1 MKKIYTVVSILACL
15 TFHACDNSKESM
27 NNNVVDEA
35 FPEFTAMIGESD
47 TKTSLKGLDVIWSD
61 DDRVAIFN
69 GTVRAKEYKVKAGY
83 SGSTTT
89 ILTPVNQDFTAGTEG
104 SEMDG
109 NVAFYPY
116 SAVRSCKKTDD
127 GYTLTVNFPENIESS
142 PSSVGMGVMPMVAV
156 DASKMDYNLSFKN
169 LCGLLK
175 LQLKG
180 NGVKIYSITLEGN
193 SNEKLLG
200 MAEIRLFNNKTPE
213 IRYEGT
219 RTNQIKEICDEG
231 IQLNDSKDIYI
242 PIAPIEFTCGITV
255 RIVTDEGE
263 IVKATNKPIK
273 VERSIITPMQVID
286 VAAELDKVS
295 VIKYTSIDDNIVN
308 VSWTDYTTEK
318 KWIRSNY
325 YLNNHGIITFDR
337 KLEEIPQSI
346 FSGDGTGCEST
357 ERLTSVIIPKGV
369 KRIRMYAFEYCKEL
383 KEVTLPEGL
392 EEIDGGAF
400 MYEYKLEKINIPE
413 SIKKIGNSAFWRD
426 ESLKNIEI
434 PEGITSLEGFAYCRS
449 LESFTIP
456 KSIYTI
462 TTCLF
467 EGCDKLKKVTLHDD
481 ITKIDARAFWGCVSL
496 IDFEIPKGVTEIGN
510 RAFYWTRLQNLY
522 VYAIN
527 PPVLGEEVFITNDDY
542 IPDSY
547 YNHSSGDR
555 QSDAILYVPA
565 ESIEAYKAA
574 DGWKDFKDIRAL

>member
-15 TFHACDNSKESM
+15 TFHACDYSKEHTDD
-27 NNNVVDEA
+27 VVNEVL
-35 FPEFTAMIGESD
+35 PEFTATTGESD
-47 TKTSLKGLDVIWSD
+47 TKTSLKGLDVIWSN

-69 GTVRAKEYKVKAGY
+69 GTVRAKEYKVKDGY

-104 SEMDG
+104 SDMDG

-127 GYTLTVNFPENIESS
+127 GYTLTVNFSDNIESS
-142 PSSVGMGVMPMVAV
+142 PSSFGMGVMPMGAV
-156 DASKMDYNLSFKN
+156 TASKMDYNLSFKN

-175 LQLKG
+175 FQLKG
-180 NGVKIYSITLEGN
+180 NGVKVYSITLEGN
-193 SNEKLLG
+193 SNEKLIG

-219 RTNQIKEICDEG
+219 GTNRIKETCDEG
-231 IQLNDSKDIYI
+231 IQLNNSKDVYI
-242 PIAPIEFTCGITV
+242 PIAPIEFTHGITV

-263 IVKATNKPIK
+263 IVKATNKSIK
-273 VERSIITPMQVID
+273 IKRSKITTMQAID

-308 VSWTDYTTEK
+308 VSWDDYKTEK

-337 KLEEIPQSI
+337 RLEEIPSSI
-346 FSGDGTGCEST
+346 FGGWGTGSEST
-357 ERLTSVIIPKGV
+357 KRLISVVVPEGV
-369 KRIRMYAFEYCKEL
+369 KKIGMYAFEYCEEL
-383 KEVTLPEGL
+383 KEVTLPDGL

-400 MYEYKLEKINIPE
+400 MYEYKLEKINIPK

-434 PEGITSLEGFAYCRS
+434 PEGIISLEGFAYCRS
-449 LESFTIP
+449 LESFKIP
-456 KSIYTI
+456 KSINTL
-462 TTCLF
+462 TACLF
-467 EGCDKLKKVTLHDD
+467 EGCDKLKKVTLHDG
-481 ITKIDARAFWGCVSL
+481 ITKIDANAFKGCVSL

-510 RAFYWTRLQNLY
+510 MAFYWTRIQNLY

-527 PPVLGEEVFITNDDY
+527 PPVLGEKVFITNDDY
-542 IPDSY
+542 DPESLTHY
-547 YNHSSGDR
+547 STKDR

-565 ESIEAYKAA
+565 KSIEAYKTA

>member
-1 MKKIYTVVSILACL
+1 MKKIYTIVSILACL
-15 TFHACDNSKESM
+15 TFHACDNSKESTDD
-27 NNNVVDEA
+27 NVVIEVL
-35 FPEFTAMIGESD
+35 PEFTAMTGEGD
-47 TKTSLKGLDVIWSD
+47 TKTSLKGLDVIWSE

-89 ILTPVNQDFTAGTEG
+89 ILTPVNQDFTAGTDG

-116 SAVRSCKKTDD
+116 SAVKSCKKTDD
-127 GYTLTVNFPENIESS
+127 GYTLTVDFPDNIESS
-142 PSSVGMGVMPMVAV
+142 PSSFGMGVMPMVAV
-156 DASKMDYNLSFKN
+156 NASKMDYNLSFKN

-180 NGVKIYSITLEGN
+180 NGVRIYSITLEGN

-213 IRYEGT
+213 IRYKGT

-263 IVKATNKPIK
+263 IVKTTNKPIK

-308 VSWTDYTTEK
+308 VSWGDYETEK

-337 KLEEIPQSI
+337 RLEEIPNSI
-346 FSGDGTGCEST
+346 FDGFGTNSEST
-357 ERLTSVIIPKGV
+357 KRLVSVVVPEGV
-369 KRIRMYAFEYCKEL
+369 KKIGMYAFEYCEEL
-383 KEVTLPEGL
+383 KEVTLPDSL

-400 MYEYKLEKINIPE
+400 MY
-413 SIKKIGNSAFWRD
+413 
-426 ESLKNIEI
+426 
-434 PEGITSLEGFAYCRS
+434 
-449 LESFTIP
+449 
-456 KSIYTI
+456 
-462 TTCLF
+462 
-467 EGCDKLKKVTLHDD
+467 
-481 ITKIDARAFWGCVSL
+481 
-496 IDFEIPKGVTEIGN
+496 
-510 RAFYWTRLQNLY
+510 
-522 VYAIN
+522 
-527 PPVLGEEVFITNDDY
+527 VFR
-542 IPDSY
+542 P
-547 YNHSSGDR
+547 
-555 QSDAILYVPA
+555 L
-565 ESIEAYKAA
+565 
-574 DGWKDFKDIRAL
+574 

>member
-1 MKKIYTVVSILACL
+1 
-15 TFHACDNSKESM
+15 
-27 NNNVVDEA
+27 
-35 FPEFTAMIGESD
+35 
-47 TKTSLKGLDVIWSD
+47 
-61 DDRVAIFN
+61 
-69 GTVRAKEYKVKAGY
+69 
-83 SGSTTT
+83 
-89 ILTPVNQDFTAGTEG
+89 
-104 SEMDG
+104 
-109 NVAFYPY
+109 
-116 SAVRSCKKTDD
+116 
-127 GYTLTVNFPENIESS
+127 
-142 PSSVGMGVMPMVAV
+142 
-156 DASKMDYNLSFKN
+156 
-169 LCGLLK
+169 
-175 LQLKG
+175 
-180 NGVKIYSITLEGN
+180 
-193 SNEKLLG
+193 
-200 MAEIRLFNNKTPE
+200 
-213 IRYEGT
+213 
-219 RTNQIKEICDEG
+219 
-231 IQLNDSKDIYI
+231 
-242 PIAPIEFTCGITV
+242 
-255 RIVTDEGE
+255 
-263 IVKATNKPIK
+263 
-273 VERSIITPMQVID
+273 MQVID

-346 FSGDGTGCEST
+346 FSGDGTGREST

-462 TTCLF
+462 TACLF